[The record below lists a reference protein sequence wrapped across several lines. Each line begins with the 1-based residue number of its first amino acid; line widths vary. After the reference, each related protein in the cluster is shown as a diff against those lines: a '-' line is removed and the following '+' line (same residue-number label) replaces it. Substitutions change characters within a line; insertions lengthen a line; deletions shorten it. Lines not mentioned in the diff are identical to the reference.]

1 MQLRFTTRSLA
12 LFLFAPL
19 LMLLAVALSASVKK
33 WAVIVPGGSKVQ
45 DVSFAEITK
54 LCKGEKQSWP
64 DGQTFTLVMVAPES
78 PEMRDPVRKL
88 FGVSSTEIGP
98 LVAKLN
104 GARPY
109 IKVVA
114 HDEDVLRAVNA
125 TPGAVGIVD
134 VYAINSSVKVVRID
148 GLLPFDSGYALKGN

>member
-1 MQLRFTTRSLA
+1 MQVRLTTRSSGLFVLA
-12 LFLFAPL
+12 LWL
-19 LMLLAVALSASVKK
+19 LLLALPLAASMKK
-33 WAVIVPGGSKVQ
+33 WAVIVPGGSKLQ
-45 DVSFAEITK
+45 DVSFAEIAK
-54 LCKGEKQSWP
+54 LCRGEKQSWP
-64 DGQTFTLVMVAPES
+64 DGQTFTLVMQAPES

-88 FGVSSTEIGP
+88 FGVSPTEIGP

-104 GARPY
+104 GSRPF
-109 IKVVA
+109 IKIVE

-148 GLLPFDSGYALKGN
+148 GRLPFDSGYALKGN